1 MTQPQPRS
9 QPPTIW
15 PFRRVLCANRGEIAI
30 RVFRACT
37 ELGIETVA
45 IFSEEDRVHLHRY
58 KADEAYLVGRGLEPV
73 AAYLAEDEIVELART
88 HRVDAIH
95 PGYGLLSERAS
106 FAHKCRK
113 AGIKFIGPTPEAI
126 ESLGDKVAARK
137 IAEAA
142 GVRVV
147 PGTPRAITSAAE
159 ARAFAARVG
168 YPVFIKASGGGGG
181 RGMRVVRSDG
191 ELEEALARAQSE
203 ARKAFGDDSVFVEK
217 LVVRP
222 KHIEIQI
229 LGDEHGNLVH
239 LFERDCSVQ
248 RRHQKVVEYA
258 PAWSLPEELRQRI
271 AEDAL
276 KVARQVGYTN
286 AGTVE
291 FLVADDG
298 THYFIEVNPRIQV
311 EHTVT
316 EVITGRDL
324 VQAQIHVAQ
333 GRRLD
338 GPEIGIASQAAI
350 EQRGFAIQARIT
362 AEDPQNHFLPDTGK
376 INVYRPAMGLGIRLD
391 DGSGYVGARV
401 SPYYDSLLAKVT
413 ASGLDWQY
421 TRRKL
426 IRALREFRIR
436 GVKTNVAFLENVL
449 SHPTFVAGKAHT
461 TFVDETPAL
470 VSYRPR
476 SDRAT
481 RILRYIGS
489 MVVNGHP
496 TVRGKPKPTSGAL
509 SKEPIIPPPVLSS
522 PQTGVGA
529 GPGVSASASF
539 PAPPPRG
546 TKNILDEEG
555 PEGIVRWLRSDP
567 RVRLTD
573 TTWRDA
579 HQSLLATRLRTY
591 DLLRIAPATAQL
603 GAQFFSLEMWGGAT
617 FDVAY
622 RFLSEDP
629 WRRLDEL
636 RVRVPN
642 ILFQMLVRGANAV
655 GYTNYSDDVVRGF
668 IEEAAAS
675 GIDVFRIFDA
685 LNDVDNMKVAIEA
698 AQRTGRIVE
707 TAICYTGD
715 VSDPR
720 RTKYD
725 LGYYVK
731 MAREITRLGTHLL
744 CIKDMAGLLKPRAAR
759 MLVKAIRD
767 EVDVPIHLHMHDTS
781 GNGITSYIAAVEAGV
796 HIVDCAVGSMSGMT
810 SQPSLESLL
819 FAMEGSPRDPRID
832 PAQMEKLSVYWD
844 TVRDWY
850 APFESG
856 LKAPASDVYQ
866 HEIPG
871 GQYSNLRAQA
881 EGLGLGAQSWEAVK
895 RAYAEVNQL
904 FGDIP
909 KVTPS
914 SKVVGDM
921 AIWMVKQGLDARAVL
936 ERGAELTFPASVV
949 DYMRGGLGHPPGGFP
964 EPLRTY
970 VLKGTTPITG
980 RPGDTLPPFDWKHAE
995 AEMESM
1001 AGGPVLRRDVVSF
1014 ALYPKVL
1021 REYMEHRALHGETS
1035 VLPTPAFFYG
1045 LRVGEEAWIDIE
1057 PGKTLIV
1064 KLLSVGE
1071 VEADGARQVTFELNG
1086 QPRSIRVFDESA
1098 KVTGPK
1104 RRRAT
1109 AGRRGEVAAP
1119 MPGRVID
1126 LVTKMGERVT
1136 AGQKL
1141 LVTEA
1146 MKLETVVKAPIDGL
1160 VREIVAGAGES
1171 IEAGDLLV
1179 IIEEQPVTP
1188 ATV

>member
-1 MTQPQPRS
+1 MSPLA
-9 QPPTIW
+9 
-15 PFRRVLCANRGEIAI
+15 FRRVLCANRGEIAV

-37 ELGIETVA
+37 ELGIGTVA

-58 KADEAYLVGRGLEPV
+58 KADEAYLVGRGLDPV
-73 AAYLAEDEIVELART
+73 AAYLAEDEIVALAKR
-88 HRVDAIH
+88 HNVDAIH

-106 FAHKCRK
+106 FARKCRE
-113 AGIKFIGPTPEAI
+113 AGLKFIGPSPEAI
-126 ESLGDKVAARK
+126 DALGDKIAARK

-142 GVRVV
+142 GVPVV
-147 PGTPRAITSAAE
+147 PGTAEAIRRVE
-159 ARAFAARVG
+159 DARAFAEKVG
-168 YPVFIKASGGGGG
+168 YPVFVKAAGGGGG
-181 RGMRVVRSDG
+181 RGMRVVRSAD
-191 ELEEALARAQSE
+191 ELEESLARAQSE
-203 ARKAFGDDSVFVEK
+203 ARKAFGDDSVFIEK

-222 KHIEIQI
+222 KHIEVQV

-258 PAWSLPEELRQRI
+258 PAWSLPLPIRARV
-271 AEDAL
+271 ADDAL
-276 KVARQVGYTN
+276 KVARQAGYTN

-291 FLVADDG
+291 FLVAADG

-324 VQAQIHVAQ
+324 VQAQIRVAE
-333 GRRLD
+333 GYRLSD
-338 GPEIGIASQAAI
+338 PEIGIANQAAI

-362 AEDPQNHFLPDTGK
+362 AEDPQNEFLPDTGK
-376 INVYRPAMGLGIRLD
+376 INVYRPAVGLGIRLD

-401 SPYYDSLLAKVT
+401 SAYYDSLLAKVT
-413 ASGLDWQY
+413 ASGLEWQY

-426 IRALREFRIR
+426 LRALREFRIR
-436 GVKTNVAFLENVL
+436 GVKTNIAFLENVL
-449 SHPTFVAGKAHT
+449 NHPTFAQGMAHT
-461 TFVDETPAL
+461 TFVDETPEL
-470 VSYRPR
+470 VRYKPR

-489 MVVNGHP
+489 MVVNGHQ
-496 TVRGKPKPTSGAL
+496 TVRGKTKPTHGAL
-509 SKEPIIPPPVLSS
+509 AKEPIIPLV
-522 PQTGVGA
+522 PQGR
-529 GPGVSASASF
+529 
-539 PAPPPRG
+539 PPRG
-546 TKNILDEEG
+546 TKQILDEQG
-555 PEGIVRWLRSDP
+555 PDGVVRWLRSEK
-567 RVRLTD
+567 RIRLTD

-579 HQSLLATRLRTY
+579 HQSLLATRLRTF
-591 DLLRIAPATAQL
+591 DLARIAHATAHL
-603 GAQFFSLEMWGGAT
+603 GADLFSLEMWGGAT

-622 RFLSEDP
+622 RFLHEDP

-636 RVRVPN
+636 RAKVPN
-642 ILFQMLVRGANAV
+642 LLFQMLVRGANAV
-655 GYTNYSDDVVRGF
+655 GYTNYPDDIVRGF

-685 LNDVDNMKVAIEA
+685 LNDIGNMQVAIEA
-698 AQRTGRIVE
+698 AQKTGKIVE
-707 TAICYTGD
+707 TAMCYTGD
-715 VSDPR
+715 VSDPT

-725 LGYYVK
+725 LKYYVNLAK
-731 MAREITRLGTHLL
+731 DIVRRGTHILA
-744 CIKDMAGLLKPRAAR
+744 IKDMAGLLKPRAATI
-759 MLVKAIRD
+759 LVKAIRD
-767 EVDVPIHLHMHDTS
+767 EVDVPLHLHMHDTS
-781 GNGITSYIAAVEAGV
+781 GNGVTSYVAAINAGV
-796 HIVDCAVGSMSGMT
+796 HIVDVAVGSMAGMT
-810 SQPSLESLL
+810 SQPSMETLLSALE
-819 FAMEGSPRDPRID
+819 GDPRDPGTPSGLN
-832 PAQMEKLSVYWD
+832 PATVEKLSVYWD

-856 LKAPASDVYQ
+856 LKAPAADVYH

-921 AIWMVKQGLDARAVL
+921 AIWMVKQGLDGRAVL
-936 ERGAELTFPASVV
+936 EKAPDLSFPASVV
-949 DYMRGGLGHPPGGFP
+949 DYMRGGLGQPPGGFP
-964 EPLRTY
+964 EPLRTH
-970 VLKGTTPITG
+970 VLKGTPPLVG
-980 RPGDTLPPFDWKHAE
+980 RPGATLPAFDWVGAAH
-995 AEMESM
+995 EMERLASG
-1001 AGGPVLRRDVVSF
+1001 AVQRRDVVSY

-1021 REYMEHRALHGETS
+1021 REYMEHRALHGDTS

-1064 KLLSVGE
+1064 KLLSVGD

-1086 QPRSIRVFDESA
+1086 QPRSIRVLDESA

-1104 RRRAT
+1104 RRKAT
-1109 AGRRGEVAAP
+1109 PGRRGEVGAP

-1126 LVTKMGERVT
+1126 LVTTVGEKVT

-1146 MKLETVVKAPIDGL
+1146 MKLETVVKAPVEGL
-1160 VREIVAGAGES
+1160 VREILSGSGES
-1171 IEAGDLLV
+1171 VEAGDLLV
-1179 IIEEQPVTP
+1179 LIEEITPV
-1188 ATV
+1188 A

>member
-1 MTQPQPRS
+1 
-9 QPPTIW
+9 
-15 PFRRVLCANRGEIAI
+15 
-30 RVFRACT
+30 
-37 ELGIETVA
+37 
-45 IFSEEDRVHLHRY
+45 
-58 KADEAYLVGRGLEPV
+58 
-73 AAYLAEDEIVELART
+73 
-88 HRVDAIH
+88 
-95 PGYGLLSERAS
+95 
-106 FAHKCRK
+106 
-113 AGIKFIGPTPEAI
+113 
-126 ESLGDKVAARK
+126 
-137 IAEAA
+137 
-142 GVRVV
+142 
-147 PGTPRAITSAAE
+147 
-159 ARAFAARVG
+159 
-168 YPVFIKASGGGGG
+168 
-181 RGMRVVRSDG
+181 
-191 ELEEALARAQSE
+191 
-203 ARKAFGDDSVFVEK
+203 
-217 LVVRP
+217 
-222 KHIEIQI
+222 
-229 LGDEHGNLVH
+229 
-239 LFERDCSVQ
+239 VQ

-258 PAWSLPEELRQRI
+258 PAWSLPHEIRERLAQ
-271 AEDAL
+271 DAL
-276 KVARQVGYTN
+276 KVARQVAYTN

-298 THYFIEVNPRIQV
+298 AHYFIEVNPRIQV

-324 VQAQIHVAQ
+324 VQAQIHIAQ

-338 GPEIGIASQAAI
+338 GPEIGIAGQAAI

-362 AEDPQNHFLPDTGK
+362 AEDPQNDFLPDTGK
-376 INVYRPAMGLGIRLD
+376 INVYRPAVGFGIRLD

-401 SPYYDSLLAKVT
+401 SPFYDSLLAKVT
-413 ASGLDWQY
+413 ASGLSWEF

-436 GVKTNVAFLENVL
+436 GVKTNIAFLENVL
-449 SHPTFVAGKAHT
+449 DHPTFASGKAHT

-470 VSYRPR
+470 VRYRPR

-496 TVRGKPKPTSGAL
+496 TVRGKAKPTPGAL
-509 SKEPIIPPPVLSS
+509 SQEPIVPAS
-522 PQTGVGA
+522 PQT
-529 GPGVSASASF
+529 
-539 PAPPPRG
+539 PPPRG
-546 TKNILDEEG
+546 TKQILDEQG
-555 PEGIVRWLRSDP
+555 PEGIVRWVRSDR

-591 DLLRIAPATAQL
+591 DLLRIAPATAHL
-603 GAQFFSLEMWGGAT
+603 CADFFSLEMWGGAT

-636 RVRVPN
+636 RARVPN

-655 GYTNYSDDVVRGF
+655 GYTNYPDDVVRGF
-668 IEEAAAS
+668 IEEAATA

-685 LNDVDNMKVAIEA
+685 LNDVENMKVAIEA
-698 AQRTGRIVE
+698 AQRTGKLVE

-731 MAREITRLGTHLL
+731 MAREIVRMGTHILA
-744 CIKDMAGLLKPRAAR
+744 IKDMAGLLKPRAAT
-759 MLVKAIRD
+759 MLVKAIR
-767 EVDVPIHLHMHDTS
+767 EAVDVPVHLHMHDTS
-781 GNGITSYIAAVEAGV
+781 GNGITSYVAAVDAGV
-796 HIVDCAVGSMSGMT
+796 DIIDCAVSSMSGMT
-810 SQPSLESLL
+810 SQPSLESVL
-819 FAMEGSPRDPRID
+819 FALDGSARDPRID
-832 PAQMEKLSVYWD
+832 PVPLEKLSVYWD
-844 TVRDWY
+844 TVRAWY

-856 LKAPASDVYQ
+856 LKAPAADVYV

-936 ERGAELTFPASVV
+936 DKGTELTFPGSVI

-964 EPLRTY
+964 EPLRSH
-970 VLKGTTPITG
+970 VLKGVAPMVG
-980 RPGDTLPPFDWKHAE
+980 RPGDTLPAFDWKHAE

-1001 AGGPVLRRDVVSF
+1001 AGGKVKRRDVVSY

-1021 REYMEHRALHGETS
+1021 AEYMQHRALHGETS

-1064 KLLSVGE
+1064 KLLSVGD

-1098 KVTGPK
+1098 KDSGPK
-1104 RRRAT
+1104 RRKAT
-1109 AGRRGEVAAP
+1109 AGRRGEVGAP

-1126 LVTKMGERVT
+1126 LVTKVGQRVS

-1171 IEAGDLLV
+1171 MEAGDLLV
-1179 IIEEQPVTP
+1179 IIDEVVIAQ
-1188 ATV
+1188 A